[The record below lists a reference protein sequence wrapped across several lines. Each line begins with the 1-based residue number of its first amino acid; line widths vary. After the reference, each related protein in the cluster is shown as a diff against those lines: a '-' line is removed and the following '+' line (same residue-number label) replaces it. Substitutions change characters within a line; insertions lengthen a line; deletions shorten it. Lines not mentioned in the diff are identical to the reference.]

1 MPTKRTSTLLIAALL
16 LYFFANQ
23 TQVGWLYV
31 MSALLAG
38 SACAAWLLNRGM
50 LKRLSGERTI
60 DVAEIHEG
68 ESLSIRLKL
77 RSARR
82 TGAAQIHTVEHCPLA
97 DPTSDAAA
105 VEVFIPLLPARGSV
119 EFAYTVDA
127 YRRGL
132 HTFPPL
138 ALSTRAP
145 FGFAQTRSIIDVPTR
160 ALIYP
165 EVHKLHRLSL
175 LDRQPAAEQLRP
187 RPGFGAEVI
196 GVRPFRTGDS
206 PRHIHWRST
215 ARTGQLISKEFADES
230 HPSLTIVLDL
240 QAHPYAKGR
249 TKHTP
254 FEWSIKAAVS
264 IAEYALR
271 RGYNLHLAADGD
283 VLALPPGPITW
294 WALMQYLA
302 RIEPTGAHSLAE
314 VIERQPMQTYAAVLI
329 PYPDRAKPIIEPLVA
344 MRHRGIAAL
353 AVVLDPSSF
362 PDGGPS
368 GAALADEIQ
377 ALDIDSRLLRFGE
390 DWAEQLS
397 DVPERQEA
405 GLRA

>member
-1 MPTKRTSTLLIAALL
+1 MPTRRTLTLLIAALL

-31 MSALLAG
+31 MSALLSG
-38 SACAAWLLNRGM
+38 SAAAGWLLNRGM

-60 DVAEIHEG
+60 DLAEIHEG
-68 ESLSIRLKL
+68 ADLSIRLKL
-77 RSARR
+77 HNSGR
-82 TGAAQIHTVEHCPLA
+82 TGAAQIATIERCPLA

-105 VEVFIPLLPARGSV
+105 VEVFIPLLPARGAV
-119 EFAYTVDA
+119 EFAYAVTA

-138 ALSTRAP
+138 SLATRAP
-145 FGFAQTRSIIDVPTR
+145 FGFARSRRTIEVPTR
-160 ALIYP
+160 ALVYP
-165 EVHKLHRLSL
+165 ELRKLHRLSL

-215 ARTGQLISKEFADES
+215 ARTGQLISKEFADEA
-230 HPSLTIVLDL
+230 HPGLTIVLDL
-240 QAHPYAKGR
+240 QAHPYAR
-249 TKHTP
+249 STTKHTP

-271 RGYNLHLAADGD
+271 RGYNLHLAADTD

-302 RIEPTGAHSLAE
+302 RIEPTGTQPLPA
-314 VIERQPMQTYAAVLI
+314 VIERQPMQTFAAILV
-329 PYPDRAKPIIEPLVA
+329 PYPDRAIVEPLLA
-344 MRHRGIAAL
+344 MQHRGVAAL

-362 PDGGPS
+362 PDGGPP
-368 GAALADEIQ
+368 GAALADELH
-377 ALDIDSRLLRFGE
+377 ALNIEAKLLRFGD

-397 DVPERQEA
+397 EPAQRQEA